1 MKYKTQRKKM
11 KSEKQTNSWTESLS
25 RTTRQQMMDHIV
37 KSPYGKEK
45 KNYTSPK
52 DRGYLTGRNKCQ
64 VLSKS
69 GLTLWV
75 NLITMNLFK
84 II

>member
-37 KSPYGKEK
+37 TSPYGKEK
-45 KNYTSPK
+45 KLHK
-52 DRGYLTGRNKCQ
+52 
-64 VLSKS
+64 SKR
-69 GLTLWV
+69 
-75 NLITMNLFK
+75 
-84 II
+84 

>member
-1 MKYKTQRKKM
+1 M

-37 KSPYGKEK
+37 TSPYGKEK
-45 KNYTSPK
+45 NFTSPK
-52 DRGYLTGRNKCQ
+52 DREYITTKKNKCQ

-69 GLTLWV
+69 SLTLWV
-75 NLITMNLFK
+75 NLITIK
-84 II
+84 IIQNNLSIILC